1 MEAMKKEQEEA
12 QKLHAELAKVR
23 RCASAE
29 QCLRQRVEGE
39 MGRLLDRAGA
49 RELGQNVTQH

>member
-1 MEAMKKEQEEA
+1 MKKEQEEA